1 MFGVTNQDF
10 YLLFEKINNNIN
22 KAPENRFEGIK
33 FFNNS
38 IEHKNGFD
46 L

>member
-1 MFGVTNQDF
+1 MLDKTNKDF
-10 YLLFEKINNNIN
+10 YLLFDKINNNIN
-22 KAPENRFEGIK
+22 KAPENKFEGIR

-38 IEHKNGFD
+38 IEKNNGSN

>member
-1 MFGVTNQDF
+1 M
-10 YLLFEKINNNIN
+10 NNNIN

-38 IEHKNGFD
+38 IEKNGSD